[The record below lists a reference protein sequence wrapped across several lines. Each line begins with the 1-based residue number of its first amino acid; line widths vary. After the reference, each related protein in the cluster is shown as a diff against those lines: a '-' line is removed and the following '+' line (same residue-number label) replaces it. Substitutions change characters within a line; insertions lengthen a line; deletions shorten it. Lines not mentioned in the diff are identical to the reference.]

1 MEILADRTIIPT
13 EGGWLCNTS
22 QKIMSVDNKVFLGI
36 EDDGSEWSEITMER
50 KAELETLWET
60 EDNPENMATDED
72 YISVLEDLGVD
83 FGG

>member
-1 MEILADRTIIPT
+1 MKILADRTIIPT

-72 YISVLEDLGVD
+72 YISALEDLGVD

>member
-36 EDDGSEWSEITMER
+36 EDDGSEWSEITIE
-50 KAELETLWET
+50 KKDELEVLWES
-60 EDNPENMATDED
+60 EEEQCL
-72 YISVLEDLGVD
+72 Y
-83 FGG
+83 